1 MGLQVEAANRTGPR
15 GARFG
20 LRFGEAL
27 LVSPLDEDAFA

>member
-1 MGLQVEAANRTGPR
+1 LGIEAANRTAPR

-27 LVSPLDEDAFA
+27 LVRPLDEDAFV